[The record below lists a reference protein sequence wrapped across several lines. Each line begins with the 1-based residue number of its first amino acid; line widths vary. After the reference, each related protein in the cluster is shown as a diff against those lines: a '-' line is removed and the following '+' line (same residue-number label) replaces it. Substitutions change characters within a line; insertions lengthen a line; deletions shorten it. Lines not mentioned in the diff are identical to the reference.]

1 MCLVG
6 VYLIKKKKA
15 NNLYKII
22 FIIGG
27 ERRKSF
33 YRVLKKRGETGLIRK
48 KGERKGFVTST
59 WDPWVS
65 KYLQYYHCKHCL
77 KLKNKSQV
85 ISKSNV

>member
-1 MCLVG
+1 MFQCLKNIKYVFDMY
-6 VYLIKKKKA
+6 VFNFKKKKA

-33 YRVLKKRGETGLIRK
+33 YRVLKKRGEAGLIRKK

-65 KYLQYYHCKHCL
+65 KYLQ
-77 KLKNKSQV
+77 
-85 ISKSNV
+85 